1 MDYFEYRDAIYA
13 SKLTAHQKLV
23 ALAISYHYNWKEK
36 SPAFPSNST
45 LSRETSL
52 SISTIVRAKRV
63 LAETGWLV
71 IQRRWDGP
79 CDYTPCA
86 VGATNNEYNNEV
98 NNDYNNEYINTKN
111 KKIPKEDI
119 QIQEYHQ
126 SDTPSLASFKAQ
138 AADAAP
144 WSNWR

>member
-1 MDYFEYRDAIYA
+1 MDYFTYRDAIYA
-13 SKLTAHQKLV
+13 SNLTANQKLV
-23 ALAISYHYNWKEK
+23 ALAISYHYNWKEQI
-36 SPAFPSNST
+36 PAFPSNST

-63 LAETGWLV
+63 LTQTGWLV

-86 VGATNNEYNNEV
+86 VGATNNEYNNEI

-111 KKIPKEDI
+111 KKISREDI
-119 QIQEYHQ
+119 QIEEYHQ

-138 AADAAP
+138 AAATP
-144 WSNWR
+144 WEGWR